1 MNGSAGVDPRK
12 LIREYEQ
19 RVPRKKGEVMRV
31 QQSQIQMASQVLSA
45 ERYELQE
52 SLRFWVGDG
61 DPSTNEAAQESP
73 FFQIED
79 KVTLSSPCRSE
90 ETLQCEKEELAGKDV
105 RNEIIRLLLERLT
118 GRKIKILDSSDFE
131 PVHSQGEQKQQEHSP
146 AANDSASAGF
156 GLAYDRYEHYSETQS
171 LQFVSRGVLLTEE
184 GREIRFEL
192 QLEMER
198 SFSTTEYTSI
208 RLGDAR
214 KMDPLVVN
222 LNGRSAILTD
232 ATFSFDINSDGVEEQ
247 MASLGPGKGFL
258 AIDKNGDGRI
268 TDGSELFGP
277 SLGDGFLELAG
288 LDKDGNGWVDE
299 NDPGFKDLGVWSKD
313 PEGNEQM
320 VQLQDVGIGAVYTG
334 RIATPFALKN
344 AENELRGE
352 VKETGIYIKED
363 GSAGA
368 VQELNLVI

>member
-1 MNGSAGVDPRK
+1 
-12 LIREYEQ
+12 
-19 RVPRKKGEVMRV
+19 MRV

-52 SLRFWVGDG
+52 SLRVWVGDG

-79 KVTLSSPCRSE
+79 KVTLSSSCRSE
-90 ETLQCEKEELAGKDV
+90 ETLQCEGEELAGKDV

-118 GRKIKILDSSDFE
+118 GRKIKILESSDFE
-131 PVHSQGEQKQQEHSP
+131 PVHSQGEQEPQEDRP
-146 AANDSASAGF
+146 ATNGPASAGF

-192 QLEMER
+192 QLEMEH

-258 AIDKNGDGRI
+258 AMDKNGDGRI

-277 SLGDGFLELAG
+277 SLGNGFLELAG

-320 VQLQDVGIGAVYTG
+320 VQLEDVGIGAVYTG

-344 AENELRGE
+344 AENELLGE

>member
-1 MNGSAGVDPRK
+1 
-12 LIREYEQ
+12 
-19 RVPRKKGEVMRV
+19 MRV
-31 QQSQIQMASQVLSA
+31 QQSQIQMASQVLAA

-52 SLRFWVGDG
+52 SLRVWVGDG
-61 DPSTNEAAQESP
+61 DPSTNEAARESP

-79 KVTLSSPCRSE
+79 KVTLSSSCRSE
-90 ETLQCEKEELAGKDV
+90 ETLRCEREELTGKDV

-118 GRKIKILDSSDFE
+118 GRKIKILEASDFE
-131 PVHSQGEQKQQEHSP
+131 PIHSQGEQEPQEDRP
-146 AANDSASAGF
+146 ATNEPASAGF
-156 GLAYDRYEHYSETQS
+156 GLEYDRYEHYSETQS
-171 LQFVSRGVLLTEE
+171 LQFVSRGVLLTGE

-192 QLEMER
+192 QLEMEH

-247 MASLGPGKGFL
+247 MASLGQGKGFL

-313 PEGNEQM
+313 PEGSERM
-320 VQLQDVGIGAVYTG
+320 VPLEDVGIGAFYTG

-344 AENELRGE
+344 AENRLQGE
-352 VKETGIYIKED
+352 VKETGIYLTES

-368 VQELNLVI
+368 LQELNLVI